1 MEFHV
6 DLPIR
11 IPAYDGRFAV
21 MERTV
26 SELTDALA
34 ALQQKVADAA
44 ARDRA
49 EDDAFA
55 AKIAD
60 LTGQL
65 DGLRTQLEAARVGP
79 EVFATIEGIEAA
91 VDDLDKPAAEPPAAD
106 AGTGTGAPVAT
117 QPADGTAPAT
127 GPTPAEGTAPG
138 ADAGATPADGG
149 APGTAG

>member
-34 ALQQKVADAA
+34 ALQQKVTDAA

-55 AKIAD
+55 ARLAD

-65 DGLRTQLEAARVGP
+65 DGLRAQLEAARVGP

-91 VDDLDKPAAEPPAAD
+91 VDALDKPAEEPPAADAD

-117 QPADGTAPAT
+117 QPADGTGT
-127 GPTPAEGTAPG
+127 GTAPAEGTAPG
-138 ADAGATPADGG
+138 ADAGATPADPNA
-149 APGTAG
+149 APGQP